1 MKIKVKIPKGFTEDI
16 EIDLTYGEETADLPF
31 SEGETNEEIVEKING
46 EEKYDYE
53 MINATAIAIAQYMNG
68 GEQPVLGAYAPELG
82 EVIPV
87 GTAN

>member
-1 MKIKVKIPKGFTEDI
+1 MKIKVKIPQGFTEDI
-16 EIDLTYGEETADLPF
+16 EIDLTYGEIEEELPF
-31 SEGETNEEIVEKING
+31 NEGETNEEIVEKING
-46 EEKYDYE
+46 EEKFDYE
-53 MINATAIAIAQYMNG
+53 AINATAIELFQYMNG